1 MMASCYDAFRISVRE
16 AKPRVMHCHHSV
28 DLPWISFS
36 SCYLASMEKHDHAQC
51 SIDLSSVMQSCIK
64 RFGVGEQF
72 VEFTENIGSVRVNK
86 VGGATQDSGPKG
98 SYVQCRV

>member
-1 MMASCYDAFRISVRE
+1 
-16 AKPRVMHCHHSV
+16 
-28 DLPWISFS
+28 
-36 SCYLASMEKHDHAQC
+36 
-51 SIDLSSVMQSCIK
+51 MQSCIE

-98 SYVQCRV
+98 SYMQCIL